1 MYLSKISII
10 LPCYQAERFLP
21 TILNDIC
28 RQTYTD
34 WEVLCVSN
42 GKLQQEQLC
51 ILEKW
56 KEKDKRIRV
65 ISTPKEKGGVSYAR
79 NLGLDKATGEWIC
92 FVDADDRI
100 IPNHLSLMADAVDN
114 DTEVV
119 YGGITQRAI
128 NEKGNNDNGN
138 GNENE
143 TLTLRN
149 TDATKTIIKSQKQNQ
164 KDNPRTLDT
173 SSIVNALLDNDN
185 VSAPYNV
192 LIKKSLLKDLRF
204 NERYT
209 YGEDAVFKMHL
220 FKKAKRVKLIPL
232 TGYIYVR
239 DANNASAVDRYHET
253 MEGAIN
259 EKFEL
264 LGEILK
270 KYGMDEQTV
279 KKTVH
284 QMYYD
289 VALVPILTNPF
300 HLKTTL
306 SFKGKHKRTKS
317 NFFENNLPAIV
328 FKECNAETDS
338 NPFYRVLRIG
348 HKIHSCL
355 FVTMVLELFYQYKY
369 RKN

>member
-1 MYLSKISII
+1 MNKPLSII
-10 LPCYQAERFLP
+10 LPCYQAQVFLP
-21 TILNDIC
+21 NILSDVCNQD
-28 RQTYTD
+28 YSN
-34 WEVLCVSN
+34 WELICVSN
-42 GKLQQEQLC
+42 GSDQEKQLEVLYEWQAKDER
-51 ILEKW
+51 IRIVEIPSLEKG
-56 KEKDKRIRV
+56 
-65 ISTPKEKGGVSYAR
+65 SVSRAR
-79 NLGLDKATGEWIC
+79 NLGLDKAKGDYLC

-100 IPNHLSLMADAVDN
+100 SHEHLSIMVEALEADTD
-114 DTEVV
+114 VV
-119 YGGITQRAI
+119 YGGITQR
-128 NEKGNNDNGN
+128 
-138 GNENE
+138 
-143 TLTLRN
+143 
-149 TDATKTIIKSQKQNQ
+149 TISDKNAVI
-164 KDNPRTLDT
+164 DNPKVVPST
-173 SSIVNALLDNDN
+173 IVEALLDNDN

-204 NERYT
+204 NEQYT

-317 NFFENNLPAIV
+317 NFFESNLPAFV

-348 HKIHSCL
+348 HKIHSCF
-355 FVTMVLELFYQYKY
+355 FVTMILELFYQYKY

>member
-65 ISTPKEKGGVSYAR
+65 ISTPEEKGGVSYAR
-79 NLGLDKATGEWIC
+79 NLGLDKATGEWVC

-100 IPNHLSLMADAVDN
+100 TPNHLSLMADAIDN

-128 NEKGNNDNGN
+128 NEKNNENQNENKNGNDNP
-138 GNENE
+138 
-143 TLTLRN
+143 
-149 TDATKTIIKSQKQNQ
+149 KM
-164 KDNPRTLDT
+164 LDT
-173 SSIVNALLDNDN
+173 SSIVHALLDNDN

-220 FKKAKRVKLIPL
+220 LKDAKHIRLIPL

-239 DANNASAVDRYHET
+239 DANNSSAVDRYHET
-253 MEGAIN
+253 MEDAIN

-270 KYGMDEQTV
+270 KYGMDERAII
-279 KKTVH
+279 KTVH
-284 QMYYD
+284 KMFYD

-300 HLKTTL
+300 HLNTPL
-306 SFKGKHKRTKS
+306 SFRGKYKRTKD
-317 NFFENNLPAIV
+317 NFFSNRQPAII
-328 FKECNAETDS
+328 FRACNLKSDS
-338 NPFYRVLRIG
+338 NPFYRLLRMG
-348 HKIHSCL
+348 YRLHSCL
-355 FVTMVLELFYQYKY
+355 LVTTILELFYYYKY
-369 RKN
+369 RKA